1 MSTQRL
7 ARISRLRQG
16 ARAGAATALAA
27 AALAG
32 AGPAAAAHRDGAAA
46 PRAGQAAAGTISTVA
61 GGVGGPGRAT
71 KVALDVGLGAST
83 CGVSFGAGHVYI
95 GAADTVRQVTPA
107 SDFLVTPAGNANT
120 GPLGDGGRATKA
132 GMDVCG
138 TTVDHSGNLV
148 VGDLA
153 HHRVRVVA
161 ASTGT
166 FYGQA
171 MTAGHIYS
179 IVGTGKAGFSGDG
192 GPATQAKINTPFGV
206 AVDPAGN
213 VVLSDGFN
221 QRVRMVAEQTG
232 TFYGK
237 ATTAGHIYTIA
248 GNGKGG
254 TSGDGGPATKAEFH
268 LPQGV
273 AIDAAG
279 NLVITDV
286 GNNRIRVVA
295 ARTGTFYGQA
305 MTGGDIYTIAGD
317 GQHGFSGDGGPATSA
332 TLTSPQAV
340 AVDAAGDV
348 LIADTD
354 NNRIRVVA
362 ASTGTSYGQAMTAGD
377 IYTIAGGGTHG
388 LGDGDPAVMARL
400 ANPKGVAVDSAGNVL
415 IADTDTRRAR
425 VVAATTG
432 TSYGQPMTAEH
443 IYTIAGTGRYSFSGD
458 RGLATRAE
466 FSNPSKAAADH
477 AGNLI
482 VTDSSSGRIR
492 VAAAATGTFY
502 GQAMTAGHIYTVAG
516 GGKGGD
522 GGPAT
527 SAQLRNPEGV
537 VADAAGNLVIADTGH
552 NRVRVVATTTG
563 TFYGQSM
570 TAGDIYTI
578 AGDGMRRFS
587 GDGGPATSAGLSCS
601 DVAVD
606 AAGNVV
612 IADTVNSRIRVVA
625 ATTGTFYGQAMT
637 GGDIYTVAGD
647 STHGFSGD
655 DGPATSAELDFPI
668 GVTVDAAANLAI
680 ADTLNN
686 RIRVVATTTGTFYG
700 QAMTAGHIYT
710 VAGTGTFG
718 FSGDGGPATSAELGS
733 PYDAAAGPAGNL
745 VIADT
750 DNSRIR
756 VVAATTGTFYG
767 QAMTAGNIYTVAG
780 NGGTGF
786 SGDGGPAAR
795 ASLADPTGVTVN
807 AAGDLVITD
816 NSNDRIRVAT
826 R

>member
-1 MSTQRL
+1 MSTQRV

-16 ARAGAATALAA
+16 VRAGAVTALAV

-32 AGPAAAAHRDGAAA
+32 AGPAAAAHRGGAAA
-46 PRAGQAAAGTISTVA
+46 HAGQAPAGTISTVA

-95 GAADTVRQVTPA
+95 GAAGTVRQVTPA
-107 SDFLVTPAGNANT
+107 TDFLATPAGNANT
-120 GPLGDGGRATKA
+120 GPLGDGGRAAKA

-138 TTVDHSGNLV
+138 TAVDHSGNLI

-179 IVGTGKAGFSGDG
+179 IAGTGSTGFSGDG
-192 GPATQAKINTPFGV
+192 GPATKAEINTPYGV

-221 QRVRMVAEQTG
+221 QRVRMVAEQAG

-237 ATTAGHIYTIA
+237 AMTAGHIYTVA

-279 NLVITDV
+279 NLLITDV
-286 GNNRIRVVA
+286 GNNRVRVVA
-295 ARTGTFYGQA
+295 ARTGEFYGQA

-332 TLTSPQAV
+332 TLTSPEAV
-340 AVDAAGDV
+340 AVDAAGNV

-354 NNRIRVVA
+354 NARIRVVA
-362 ASTGTSYGQAMTAGD
+362 ISTGTFYGVAMTGGD

-388 LGDGDPAVMARL
+388 LGDGGPAIMAGL
-400 ANPKGVAVDSAGNVL
+400 AYPQGVTVDSAGNVVV
-415 IADTDTRRAR
+415 ADTDHRRTR

-432 TSYGQPMTAEH
+432 TFYGQAMTAGH

-466 FSNPSKAAADH
+466 FSNPSKSAVDH

-482 VTDSSSGRIR
+482 VADSSNGRIR
-492 VAAAATGTFY
+492 VAAASTGTFY
-502 GQAMTAGHIYTVAG
+502 GQAMTAGHIDTVAG

-527 SAQLRNPEGV
+527 SAQIRNPEGV
-537 VADAAGNLVIADTGH
+537 TADAAGNLVIADTGH
-552 NRVRVVATTTG
+552 NRVRVVAATTG
-563 TFYGQSM
+563 TFYGQAM

-578 AGDGMRRFS
+578 AGDGMKRFS
-587 GDGGPATSAGLSCS
+587 GDGGPATSAGLSCTA
-601 DVAVD
+601 VAVD
-606 AAGNVV
+606 AAGNLV
-612 IADTVNSRIRVVA
+612 IADIVNNRVRVVA
-625 ATTGTFYGQAMT
+625 ATTGTFYGQPMT
-637 GGDIYTVAGD
+637 AGDIYTVAGD
-647 STHGFSGD
+647 GTHGFSGD
-655 DGPATSAELDFPI
+655 GGPATSAELGSPI
-668 GVTVDAAANLAI
+668 GVTIDAAGNLAI
-680 ADTLNN
+680 ADTFNS
-686 RIRVVATTTGTFYG
+686 RIRVVATSTGTFYG

-733 PYDAAAGPAGNL
+733 PYDVAAGPAGNL

-756 VVAATTGTFYG
+756 VVATTTGIFYG
-767 QAMTAGNIYTVAG
+767 KLMTAGDIYTVAG

-816 NSNDRIRVAT
+816 NSNDRIRVVT